1 VQPAITVAYIVAALL
16 FIVGIRR
23 MRTPETA
30 PIGNITSAI
39 GMLVAVVAT
48 LFNSEIHDYLWI
60 VVGIFAGTVVGYI
73 SAERVAMT
81 AMPQMVAAFNGVGGG
96 AAALV
101 ALAEFHRVHDLT
113 GGPRPFVFTSA
124 VLFSALIGAVSFA
137 GSTVAFAK
145 LQGIWP
151 DRLGSFPGQAIFNA
165 FVFGAALALGIL
177 VLAGSTATVAVAI
190 VLGLG
195 ALLGILLVMPIG
207 GADMPIVISLLN
219 AFTGLAAAASGF
231 ALSNYVLIIA
241 GALVGASGTILTQ
254 LMSSSLGRSLPKILF
269 GALAGGAKGA
279 GAGEE
284 TEEKPVHTASPEDVA
299 SMLTADAESIIFVP
313 GYGLAVAQAQKALS
327 GLMAALEAQGKQV
340 RFAIHPVAGRMP
352 GHMNVLMAEAEV
364 PYDKLID
371 LEDIND
377 DFADT
382 DLVLVVGANDV
393 VNPKAKE
400 EGDTP
405 ISGMP
410 VLDVGAARR
419 VVFVKRSLA
428 TGFAGIDNPLFYDE
442 EKTAMLFSDARE
454 GLEEVLDAVKKG

>member
-1 VQPAITVAYIVAALL
+1 MQPAITVAYIVAALL
-16 FIVGIRR
+16 FVVGIHR
-23 MRTPETA
+23 MRSPETA
-30 PIGNITSAI
+30 PVGNSTSAI
-39 GMLVAVVAT
+39 GMLIAVVAT
-48 LFNSEIHDYLWI
+48 FFNAQITEYLWI
-60 VVGIFAGTVVGYI
+60 VVGMFAGTVVGYI

-96 AAALV
+96 AAALI
-101 ALAEFHRVHDLT
+101 ALSEFHRVQDLT
-113 GGPRPFVFTSA
+113 HGPRPFVFTSA
-124 VLFSALIGAVSFA
+124 ILFSALVGAVSLA
-137 GSTVAFAK
+137 GSAVAFAK

-151 DRLGSFPGQAIFNA
+151 ARLASFPGQAVVNLL
-165 FVFGAALALGIL
+165 VLLGALALAVL
-177 VLAGSTATVAVAI
+177 VLAGTAATVAVAI
-190 VLGLG
+190 IVGLG
-195 ALLGILLVMPIG
+195 ALLGVLLVMPIG

-269 GALAGGAKGA
+269 GALAGGRRAEPKQDA
-279 GAGEE
+279 EE
-284 TEEKPVHTASPEDVA
+284 RPVRTASAEDVA
-299 SMLTADAESIIFVP
+299 SVLTADADSIIFVP
-313 GYGLAVAQAQKALS
+313 GYGLAAAQAQKALS
-327 GLMAALEAQGKQV
+327 GLMEALEAQGKQV

-352 GHMNVLMAEAEV
+352 GHMNVLMAEADV
-364 PYDKLID
+364 PYDKLVD

-393 VNPKAKE
+393 VNPQAKE

-410 VLDVGAARR
+410 VLDVGSARR
-419 VVFVKRSLA
+419 VVFIKRSLSP
-428 TGFAGIDNPLFYDE
+428 GFAGIDNPLFYDE
-442 EKTAMLFSDARE
+442 EKTMMMFSDARE